1 MNGATGPDSG
11 ADRPLKVAIV
21 QLGKEGGGVPR
32 YGRLLAQAAGDSPAL
47 EVVEVDAGERSASLG
62 DLRRAA
68 RAANVADV
76 IAIQWKLADW
86 GGGWRAA
93 ARLVTF
99 LAATRKPVV
108 ATLHDV
114 YEGRRRRDRWARPQ
128 PWALRLLGRR
138 AAGIVVHADEER
150 RRLAGMVPGNRITVI
165 PHFVEQRGPL
175 PDPVAA
181 KRELGVEGRRIVTL
195 LGFITE
201 RKGHRL
207 LLEALPLLPDDVSVL
222 IAGAPIPGREHRRR
236 ELDELANALNVEE
249 RVVFTG
255 YVGDEMLDRVLA
267 ATDVAACPFR
277 DVSASGS
284 LSTWISA
291 GTRVVASDL
300 PAIVEYDG
308 IVPGAIHRFTPR
320 TREALA
326 IAISAALDD
335 AAAKPGPDAATCE
348 LAEQLALPR
357 IVGRYAE
364 AWEAASATT
373 EA

>member
-1 MNGATGPDSG
+1 VSG
-11 ADRPLKVAIV
+11 ANPAAPRVTVAIV

-32 YGRLLAQAAGDSPAL
+32 YSRLLAEAAAENPAL
-47 EVVEVDAGERSASLG
+47 EILDVDAGERDAAIG

-68 RAANVADV
+68 RAANAADV

-93 ARLVTF
+93 ARLGIF
-99 LAATRKPVV
+99 LAAARKPVV
-108 ATLHDV
+108 VTLHDL
-114 YEGRRRRDRWARPQ
+114 YEGRGHRDRWTRPAA
-128 PWALRLLGRR
+128 WALRLLGVR

-150 RRLAGMVPGNRITVI
+150 RRVADVVPGRKVRVI
-165 PHFVEQRGPL
+165 PHFVEVRGPL
-175 PDPVAA
+175 PDPLDAR
-181 KRELGVEGRRIVTL
+181 RELGVEQRRIVTL

-201 RKGHRL
+201 RKGHKL
-207 LLEALPLLPDDVSVL
+207 LLEALPLLPLDVSVL
-222 IAGAPIPGREHRRR
+222 IAGSPITGREHRRR
-236 ELDELANALNVEE
+236 ELEDLAGTLQIED

-291 GTRVVASDL
+291 GTRIVASDL
-300 PAIVEYDG
+300 PAIAEYDRF
-308 IVPGAIHRFTPR
+308 VPGAIRRFAPR
-320 TREALA
+320 TRDALA
-326 IAISAALDD
+326 VAISASLDD
-335 AAAKPGPDAATCE
+335 GAANPGPDPAVRE

-357 IVGRYAE
+357 IVERYAE
-364 AWEAASATT
+364 VWEAAAGVGH
-373 EA
+373 